1 MRFIV
6 FLFFLSHFDV
16 YHGQSICFWPI
27 MLFNEPA
34 ISNIQVPQYVNI
46 FDLFG
51 PTCSVNFSMAFF
63 SLKAEIFF
71 FSICEMVLDS
81 HPYVAAGGM
90 YALRIL
96 TFICLLVLYNRLQ
109 VLFSLWLATASPLL
123 TSVQQSP
130 L

>member
-6 FLFFLSHFDV
+6 FFVFLSHFDV
-16 YHGQSICFWPI
+16 CHGQSICFWLI

-51 PTCSVNFSMAFF
+51 PTCSLTFQWHF